1 MERKP
6 VLTTTEITTELELHV
21 QEPIDGH
28 PLWGSRFLVKDRAA
42 CLKAYQNLIR
52 SGAGVLM
59 TNTYQ
64 ATPDAFVKHMGLTER
79 EAADIFEDS
88 VKICQ
93 QAIELEKK
101 KGEVSICGAIG
112 SLNALRGDG
121 SEYSGEFCNTYS
133 DQEYLDMH
141 RPRVKALVDSGV
153 DFLCFETLPCS
164 KEALFLI
171 GLLEE
176 FPNVK
181 AWISF
186 FGRNTKEISNG
197 EIFADVAV
205 KCWEKGEDRLLAV
218 GVNCLDPAWVT
229 PLFKSLKA
237 ANPNIPF
244 IAYPNSGEKYDTES
258 KR

>member
-141 RPRVKALVDSGV
+141 RPRVKALVESGV

-164 KEALFLI
+164 KEALALI

-186 FGRNTKEISNG
+186 FRQGKGSVNIKIRTGTSPTQSKPLVIVTSDFAEHQRNIQRRNLCRRG
-197 EIFADVAV
+197 
-205 KCWEKGEDRLLAV
+205 C
-218 GVNCLDPAWVT
+218 
-229 PLFKSLKA
+229 
-237 ANPNIPF
+237 
-244 IAYPNSGEKYDTES
+244 
-258 KR
+258 